1 MDQEQAIRITRAF
14 LETMRVA
21 GYRISSAFL
30 FGSAAR
36 GTAGA
41 DSDIDVAVILDGI
54 SNSFDT
60 QVELMKLRRS
70 VDLRLEPHPF
80 ATEEKS
86 DPTGFL
92 AEILKSGIRV
102 A

>member
-1 MDQEQAIRITRAF
+1 MDQEQALVIVRAF
-14 LETMRVA
+14 LEAMRLA
-21 GYRISSAFL
+21 GYKVKTAFL

-36 GTAGA
+36 GAAGA

-60 QVELMKLRRS
+60 QVELMKLRRGI
-70 VDLRLEPHPF
+70 DLRLEPHPF
-80 ATEEKS
+80 ASQDED
-86 DPTGFL
+86 DPSGFL
-92 AEILKSGIRV
+92 AEVMRGGIRV